1 MSAII
6 NFYKSYPADAILI
19 TAIAIVLIV
28 LFIIGKKDALKKA
41 ALYGVAVAEEEW
53 KKSKYGLI
61 KKAQVIT
68 YLRVQF
74 PVVTSFLSDKILGG
88 VVQRAFEIA
97 SEVWKKAKEA
107 LEEE

>member
-1 MSAII
+1 MSTII
-6 NFYKSYPADAILI
+6 NFFKSYPADAILI
-19 TAIAIVLIV
+19 AIIVIVFIV
-28 LFIIGKKDALKKA
+28 LFVIGKKDALKKA

-74 PVVTSFLSDKILGG
+74 PVVTSFLTDKVLEGI
-88 VVQRAFEIA
+88 VEKAFEIA

-107 LEEE
+107 LKEE